1 MRGGFGRLATM
12 ALALGVLLLGQAA
25 GGADAPSPP
34 VVSRCVLDGMVDAG
48 SSAYLVDCVRRAEQA
63 GHQALLLRLDTPGG
77 ELESTRD
84 IVRAFL
90 GARVPVLV
98 WVGPSG
104 ARAGSAGV
112 FITLASHLAAMAP
125 GTNIGAAHPVVGLTG
140 QDPEETGGKE
150 MARKIENDAVAF
162 VEAIAKQRGRNVE
175 WAISA
180 VRNSESVPAEKA
192 LALHVIE
199 HVAPTQEAFL
209 EWANGHTV
217 TVSDTPITLRTANA
231 QIVELEPTL
240 PQRLLHVLAQP
251 AVVYILFLLAGL
263 GIAVE
268 LSHPGLSAPGIIG
281 VVCLVL
287 ALLASSALPV
297 RTGAIVLLLLGV
309 ALIVAEL
316 FVTSGL
322 LGAAGT
328 VLLVLG
334 GVFLVDRFDT
344 DWFVDRPMRV
354 PLGTV
359 LPTALFVAGAAVF
372 LAFRAAQTR
381 RIPQLAGDAG
391 LVGEVGH
398 VLEAVSPSGG
408 EVFVHGERWAAV
420 SSTPLPSGVRVVVR
434 RVEGLTLFVDEVKP

>member
-1 MRGGFGRLATM
+1 MERLGRSVWWML
-12 ALALGVLLLGQAA
+12 LLGLLLLGQAA
-25 GGADAPSPP
+25 GHAQPPAPPI
-34 VVSRCVLDGMVDAG
+34 VSRCVLDGMVDAG
-48 SSAYLVDCVRRAEQA
+48 SSAYLVDCVRRAQEA
-63 GHQALLLRLDTPGG
+63 GHQALLVRLDTPGG
-77 ELESTRD
+77 ELESTRA

-140 QDPEETGGKE
+140 QDAEERGGKE

-162 VEAIAKQRGRNVE
+162 AEAIAEQRGRNAE
-175 WAISA
+175 WAGKA
-180 VRNSESVPAEKA
+180 VRQSESVPAEKA

-199 HVAPTQEAFL
+199 NVAPTQEAFL
-209 EWANGHTV
+209 EWANGRAV
-217 TVSDTPITLRTANA
+217 TVDGTPVTLRTARA
-231 QIVELEPTL
+231 QVVELSPSL
-240 PQRLLHVLAQP
+240 SQHALHVLAQP
-251 AVVYILFLLAGL
+251 AVVYLLFLLAGL
-263 GIAVE
+263 CIAVE
-268 LSHPGLSAPGIIG
+268 LTHPGLFAPGIVG
-281 VVCLVL
+281 VVSLVL
-287 ALLASSALPV
+287 ALLGSSALPV
-297 RTGAIVLLLLGV
+297 RTGALVLLLLGV

-334 GVFLVDRFDT
+334 GVFLVDRFDPGWYL
-344 DWFVDRPMRV
+344 DQPLRIS
-354 PLGTV
+354 LGTV

-372 LAFRAAQTR
+372 LAFRAAEAR
-381 RIPQLAGDAG
+381 RKPQLAGDVG
-391 LVGEVGH
+391 LVGEAGQ

-408 EVFVHGERWAAV
+408 AVFVHGERWTAV
-420 SSTPLPSGVRVVVR
+420 SSTPIPLGARVVVR

>member
-1 MRGGFGRLATM
+1 MRGGLRRLATV
-12 ALALGVLLLGQAA
+12 ALALGVLLLGQA
-25 GGADAPSPP
+25 GGRAESSAPP

-48 SSAYLVDCVRRAEQA
+48 SSAYLIDCVRRAQEA
-63 GHQALLLRLDTPGG
+63 GHQALLIRLDTPGG

-125 GTNIGAAHPVVGLTG
+125 GTNIGAAHPVVGLSG
-140 QDPEETGGKE
+140 QDPEQASGKE
-150 MARKIENDAVAF
+150 LARKIENDTVAF
-162 VEAIAKQRGRNVE
+162 AEAIAKQRGRNVE
-175 WAISA
+175 WAINA
-180 VRNSESVPAEKA
+180 VRQSESVPAEKA

-217 TVSDTPITLRTANA
+217 TVSDTPVTLRTANA
-231 QIVELEPTL
+231 QVVELAPSVS
-240 PQRLLHVLAQP
+240 QRVLHVLAQP
-251 AVVYILFLLAGL
+251 AIVYILFLLAGL
-263 GIAVE
+263 CLAVE
-268 LSHPGLSAPGIIG
+268 LTHPGLFAPGILG

-309 ALIVAEL
+309 ALLVAEL

-334 GVFLVDRFDT
+334 GVFLVDRFDA
-344 DWFVDRPMRV
+344 DWFVDRPLRV
-354 PLGTV
+354 PLSTV

-381 RIPQLAGDAG
+381 RIPQRAGDVG
-391 LVGEVGH
+391 LVGEVGQ
-398 VLEAVSPSGG
+398 VLEPVSPSGG
-408 EVFVHGERWAAV
+408 EVFVHGERWTAISA
-420 SSTPLPSGVRVVVR
+420 SPLPSGARVVVR
-434 RVEGLTLFVDEVKP
+434 RVEGLTLFVDEVRP

>member
-1 MRGGFGRLATM
+1 MNRFGHSRWGL
-12 ALALGVLLLGQAA
+12 LLLGLLLLGQATGHA
-25 GGADAPSPP
+25 QTSAPP
-34 VVSRCVLDGMVDAG
+34 VVSRCVLEGMVDAG
-48 SSAYLVDCVRRAEQA
+48 SSAYLVECVRRAQEA
-63 GHQALLLRLDTPGG
+63 GHQALLIRLDTPGG
-77 ELESTRD
+77 ELESTRN

-90 GARVPVLV
+90 GARIPVLV

-112 FITLASHLAAMAP
+112 FITLASHLAGMAP

-140 QDPEETGGKE
+140 QDPEAAGGKE

-175 WAISA
+175 WAIKA
-180 VRNSESVPAEKA
+180 VRQSESVPAEKA

-199 HVAPTQEAFL
+199 HVAPTQESFL
-209 EWANGHTV
+209 EWADGRTV
-217 TVSDTPITLRTANA
+217 TVADTPVTLRTANA
-231 QIVELEPTL
+231 QVVELAPSFS
-240 PQRLLHVLAQP
+240 QRVLHALAQP
-251 AVVYILFLLAGL
+251 AVVYILFLIAGL
-263 GIAVE
+263 CIAVE
-268 LSHPGLSAPGIIG
+268 LTHPGLFAPGILG

-309 ALIVAEL
+309 ALLVAEL
-316 FVTSGL
+316 FVTSGM

-334 GVFLVDRFDT
+334 GVFLVDRFDA
-344 DWFVDRPMRV
+344 DWFIDQPLHV
-354 PLGTV
+354 PLRTL
-359 LPTALFVAGAAVF
+359 LPTALFVAGAAIF
-372 LAFRAAQTR
+372 LAFRAAETR

-391 LVGEVGH
+391 LVGEVGQ

-408 EVFVHGERWAAV
+408 EVFVHGERWAAL
-420 SSTPLPSGVRVVVR
+420 SSSPIPSGARVVVR
-434 RVEGLTLFVDEVKP
+434 RVDGLTLFVDEVKP

>member
-1 MRGGFGRLATM
+1 MLGGFARWVAA
-12 ALALGVLLLGQAA
+12 ALVLTLPLFGQADER
-25 GGADAPSPP
+25 ADSPSLPT
-34 VVSRCVLDGMVDAG
+34 VSLCVLDGMVDAG
-48 SSAYLVDCVRRAEQA
+48 SSAYLVDCVRRAQDA

-77 ELESTRD
+77 ELESTRA

-90 GARVPVLV
+90 GARIPVLV

-112 FITLASHLAAMAP
+112 FITLSSHLAAMAP

-140 QDPEETGGKE
+140 QDPEEAGGKE

-180 VRNSESVPAEKA
+180 VRQSESVPAEKA

-199 HVAPTQEAFL
+199 HLAPTQEAFL
-209 EWANGHTV
+209 EWAHGRTV
-217 TVSDTPITLRTANA
+217 TVADTPVTLRTANA
-231 QIVELEPTL
+231 QIVELAPSL
-240 PQRLLHVLAQP
+240 SQRVLHVLAQP
-251 AVVYILFLLAGL
+251 AVVYILFLIAGL
-263 GIAVE
+263 CIAVE
-268 LSHPGLSAPGIIG
+268 LTHPGLFAPGITG

-297 RTGAIVLLLLGV
+297 RTGALVLLLLGV
-309 ALIVAEL
+309 ALLVAEL

-322 LGAAGT
+322 LGATGT

-334 GVFLVDRFDT
+334 GVFLVDRFDAS
-344 DWFVDRPMRV
+344 WFVDRPLRL
-354 PLGTV
+354 PLHTV
-359 LPTALFVAGAAVF
+359 IPTAVFFAGAAVF
-372 LAFRAAQTR
+372 LAFRAAETR
-381 RIPQLAGDAG
+381 RRPQLAGDVG
-391 LVGEVGH
+391 LVGEMGQ

-408 EVFVHGERWAAV
+408 AVFVHGERWSAL
-420 SSTPLPSGVRVVVR
+420 SSSPLPPGTRVVVR

>member
-1 MRGGFGRLATM
+1 MARFGRSVWGL
-12 ALALGVLLLGQAA
+12 LLLGLFLLGQATGHA
-25 GGADAPSPP
+25 QPPAPP

-48 SSAYLVDCVRRAEQA
+48 SSAYLVDCVRRAQEA
-63 GHQALLLRLDTPGG
+63 GHQALLVRLDTPGG
-77 ELESTRD
+77 ELESTRA

-125 GTNIGAAHPVVGLTG
+125 GTNIGAAHPVAGLTG
-140 QDPEETGGKE
+140 QDPEESGGKE
-150 MARKIENDAVAF
+150 LARKIENDAVAF
-162 VEAIAKQRGRNVE
+162 VEAIARQRGRNAE
-175 WAISA
+175 WAINA
-180 VRNSESVPAEKA
+180 VRQSESVPAEKA

-209 EWANGHTV
+209 EWADGRTV
-217 TVSDTPITLRTANA
+217 TVADTPVTLRTAHA
-231 QIVELEPTL
+231 QVVELAPSVS
-240 PQRLLHVLAQP
+240 QRALDVLAQP
-251 AVVYILFLLAGL
+251 AVVYLLFLLAGL
-263 GIAVE
+263 CIAVE
-268 LSHPGLSAPGIIG
+268 LTHPGLFAPGIVG

-297 RTGAIVLLLLGV
+297 RTGAIVLLLLGM
-309 ALIVAEL
+309 ALLVAEL

-322 LGAAGT
+322 LGATGT

-334 GVFLVDRFDT
+334 GVFLVDRFDPG
-344 DWFVDRPMRV
+344 WFLDQPLRIS
-354 PLGTV
+354 LGTV

-372 LAFRAAQTR
+372 LAFRAAEAR
-381 RIPQLAGDAG
+381 RRPQLAGDVG
-391 LVGEVGH
+391 LVGEVGQ
-398 VLEAVSPSGG
+398 VLEAVAPSGG
-408 EVFVHGERWAAV
+408 TVFVHGERWAAV
-420 SSTPLPSGVRVVVR
+420 SSMPIPLGARVVVR